1 MASLNSYV
9 SIVERFYN
17 KYSNLL
23 GPILKQ
29 NITAILDWV
38 KDYPVRM
45 NTTIPAQTR
54 MSFLKRGVNLLK
66 TLVVRYKTERD
77 IIEQQIIQCQF
88 ESLKSGTCTAKTLNS
103 LKQLNSDYSTFISD
117 MMGCLDKTNT
127 MMLSIFKIAYKHF
140 DGDYQRQI
148 ESLELDCMDIEL
160 HLLRN

>member
-1 MASLNSYV
+1 MASLKSYV
-9 SIVERFYN
+9 SIVEKFYN
-17 KYSNLL
+17 KYSTLL

-38 KDYPVRM
+38 QEYPARM
-45 NTTIPAQTR
+45 NTTIPAQNR

-66 TLVVRYKTERD
+66 KLVERYQTERD

-88 ESLKSGTCTAKTLNS
+88 ESLKNGTCTAKTLNS
-103 LKQLNSDYSTFISD
+103 LKQLNSDYSNFISD
-117 MMGCLDKTNT
+117 MMGCLDKSST

-148 ESLELDCMDIEL
+148 DLLENDCMDIRL
-160 HLLRN
+160 HLLQY